1 MIGQQYYWGIMHRF
15 FLQKDLSKFDEI
27 SLNKNLSHQILRV
40 LRMNAGDKFELFNNT
55 KNFFLAEIKSTKKN
69 EINCKIIKEFINDQ
83 KYLEINVFQS
93 IVKSPKMEIIIEKLT
108 EIGIS
113 TFTPII
119 TERTQKKD
127 INSLSKNKLDRL
139 KKISI
144 ESSEQSGKTH
154 IPIINNKI
162 NINQVDFNGTD
173 NVNIIFYEEI
183 EGSIKIDQI
192 DKKLFKDKPVA
203 VFIGPVGGF
212 SQNEIEY
219 FKKQKSVV
227 VNLGNTVFK
236 SDTAAIISVSL
247 LKYVIDKDFN

>member
-1 MIGQQYYWGIMHRF
+1 MHRF
-15 FLQKDLSKFDEI
+15 FIKEDLSEFDEI
-27 SLNKNLSHQILRV
+27 SLNENLSHQILRV
-40 LRMNAGDKFELFNNT
+40 LRMNNGDKFELFNNT
-55 KNFFLAEIKSTKKN
+55 ENSFLAEITSIKN
-69 EINCKIIKEFINDQ
+69 KEINCKIIKEFTNDQ

-93 IVKSPKMEIIIEKLT
+93 IVKLSKIEIIIEKLT

-127 INSLSKNKLDRL
+127 IDALSKNKIDRL

-154 IPIINNKI
+154 IPTIKNKI
-162 NINQVDFNGTD
+162 NVNQVDFNQTN

-183 EGSIKIDQI
+183 KGSIKIDKI
-192 DKKLFKDKPVA
+192 DKNLLKNKSVT

-212 SQNEIEY
+212 SLKEIEY

-227 VNLGNTVFK
+227 INLGNTIFK
-236 SDTAAIISVSL
+236 SDTAAIIGVSL
-247 LKYVIDKDFN
+247 IKYLIDKEFN

>member
-40 LRMNAGDKFELFNNT
+40 LRMNAGDTFELFNNT
-55 KNFFLAEIKSTKKN
+55 KNFFLAEITSTENN
-69 EINCKIIKEFINDQ
+69 EINCKIIKEFTNDQ
-83 KYLEINVFQS
+83 KYLEINIFQS

-119 TERTQKKD
+119 TERTQRKD
-127 INSLSKNKLDRL
+127 IDALSKNKLDRL

-154 IPIINNKI
+154 IPTIKNKV
-162 NINQVDFNGTD
+162 NINEIDFNCTD

-192 DKKLFKDKPVA
+192 DKNLFKDKSVSI
-203 VFIGPVGGF
+203 FIGPVGGF
-212 SQNEIEY
+212 SHKEIEY

-227 VNLGNTVFK
+227 VNLGNTIFK

-247 LKYVIDKDFN
+247 IKYLIDRDFN

>member
-1 MIGQQYYWGIMHRF
+1 MHRF
-15 FLQKDLSKFDEI
+15 FLQKDLSEFDEI

-55 KNFFLAEIKSTKKN
+55 KNFFLAEITSTENN

-127 INSLSKNKLDRL
+127 INSLSKNKLDRNFL
-139 KKISI
+139 LL
-144 ESSEQSGKTH
+144 
-154 IPIINNKI
+154 P
-162 NINQVDFNGTD
+162 
-173 NVNIIFYEEI
+173 
-183 EGSIKIDQI
+183 
-192 DKKLFKDKPVA
+192 
-203 VFIGPVGGF
+203 
-212 SQNEIEY
+212 QN
-219 FKKQKSVV
+219 F
-227 VNLGNTVFK
+227 
-236 SDTAAIISVSL
+236 
-247 LKYVIDKDFN
+247 

>member
-1 MIGQQYYWGIMHRF
+1 MHRF
-15 FLQKDLSKFDEI
+15 FIKEDLSKFDEI

-40 LRMNAGDKFELFNNT
+40 LRMNNGDKFELFNNT
-55 KNFFLAEIKSTKKN
+55 ENSFLAEITSIKN
-69 EINCKIIKEFINDQ
+69 KEINCKIIKEFTNDQ

-93 IVKSPKMEIIIEKLT
+93 IVKLSKIEIIIEKLT

-127 INSLSKNKLDRL
+127 IDALSKNKIDRL

-154 IPIINNKI
+154 IPTIKNKI
-162 NINQVDFNGTD
+162 NVNQVDFNQTN

-183 EGSIKIDQI
+183 KGSIKIDKI
-192 DKKLFKDKPVA
+192 DKNLLKNKSVT

-212 SQNEIEY
+212 SLKEIEY

-227 VNLGNTVFK
+227 INLGNTIFK
-236 SDTAAIISVSL
+236 SDTAAINGVSL
-247 LKYVIDKDFN
+247 IKYLIDKEFN

>member
-1 MIGQQYYWGIMHRF
+1 MHRF
-15 FLQKDLSKFDEI
+15 FIQKDLSEFDEI

-40 LRMNAGDKFELFNNT
+40 LRMNTGDKFELFNDT
-55 KNFFLAEIKSTKKN
+55 ESFFLAEIVSIENN
-69 EINCKIIKEFINDQ
+69 EINCKIIKEYINDQ

-93 IVKSPKMEIIIEKLT
+93 IVKSTKMEIIIEKLT

-154 IPIINNKI
+154 IPIIKNKI
-162 NINQVDFNGTD
+162 NIKQVDFNHTD

-183 EGSIKIDQI
+183 EGSIKMDHI
-192 DKKLFKDKPVA
+192 DKRLLKDKSVA

-212 SQNEIEY
+212 SPKEIEY
-219 FKKQKSVV
+219 FKKRKSVV

-236 SDTAAIISVSL
+236 TETASIISVSL
-247 LKYVIDKDFN
+247 LRYLIDKDFN